1 MALNYANNQSLSAI
15 TSLPASIS
23 GGALTLLET
32 QTASS
37 SATIDFTSNIDSTY
51 DAYMFKFYD
60 IHPATNTTNLQINAS
75 TDGGSNYNATK
86 TTTFFLAY
94 HTEDDSGTAL
104 QYYTGRDLAQSTS
117 AQQIVTIGNTDD
129 DSASGTLTL
138 YNPSSTTFV
147 KHFISRQQAP
157 TGEATQNCKDTYVA
171 GYFNTT
177 SAINAVQFSMSS
189 GNIDSGVIKLYGI
202 S

>member
-1 MALNYANNQSLSAI
+1 MALLFANNNSLSAI
-15 TSLPASIS
+15 TTKPSGLS
-23 GGALTLLET
+23 GGSLNLIST

-37 SATIDFTSNIDSTY
+37 SSTISFTSGIDSTY
-51 DAYMFKFYD
+51 DEYVFKFYD
-60 IHPATNTTNLQINAS
+60 IHPASNTVNFQINAS
-75 TDGGSNYNATK
+75 TDGGSNYNVTK
-86 TTTFFLAY
+86 TTTYFLAY
-94 HTEDDSGTAL
+94 HTENDSGYAL
-104 QYYTGRDLAQSTS
+104 QYYANRDLAQSTS
-117 AQQIVTIGNTDD
+117 AQQIVTIGNAND

-147 KHFISRQQAP
+147 KHFMSRQQAP

-177 SAINAVQFSMSS
+177 SAINAVQFTMSS
-189 GNIDSGVIKLYGI
+189 GNIDSGVIKLYGV